1 MIDTTLLREK
11 IASFLRQ
18 PVAKI
23 TDERPLSDLVTQSFL
38 LVEMI
43 IELQEDLG
51 IHLVQ
56 EDLKDVRTVG
66 DLVRVIERQSV
77 R

>member
-1 MIDTTLLREK
+1 MIDTTVLREK
-11 IASFLRQ
+11 IASLLRQ

-23 TDERPLSDLVTQSFL
+23 TDDCMLSDLVTQSFV

-43 IELQEDLG
+43 IEMQEDLG
-51 IHLVQ
+51 IRLVQ
-56 EDLKDVRTVG
+56 DDLRDVRTVG
-66 DLVRVIERQSV
+66 DLIRMLERQSA

>member
-1 MIDTTLLREK
+1 MIDTTVLREN

-23 TDERPLSDLVTQSFL
+23 TDERLLSDLVTQSFM

-43 IELQEDLG
+43 IELQEELG
-51 IHLVQ
+51 IRLVQ

-66 DLVRVIERQSV
+66 DLVRVIERRSAK
-77 R
+77 